1 MCGISGYLSS
11 KELINESAIPNT
23 LKLMERRGPDSQNY
37 FTEQINKKKILLH
50 SRLNIIDLSEDHPF
64 LIKT

>member
-23 LKLMERRGPDSQNY
+23 LKLMEEEVQIVKNY
-37 FTEQINKKKILLH
+37 FTEQINKKEIALLH
-50 SRLNIIDLSEDHPF
+50 F
-64 LIKT
+64 KIKYNRS